1 VDKKIK
7 KEQANNEAWLEREE
21 KNFNE
26 AKNSRATRLEKQWMI
41 NMAYYKGWQNLR
53 YDVKNGRI
61 LWNEQ
66 DPLKFYVNMV
76 YTTIRAVRNSVLKNQ
91 PTWDVDAKPYVDN
104 QEENLRTLGQF
115 IGDMYDTL
123 KMPMKVKEALTFGLI
138 YGLGI
143 FQYGWDK
150 DKGMWVE
157 TLDPFDT
164 YFDPVATSL
173 DDCRYVIK
181 VVRRALED
189 VKNNPLY
196 KNTEDLE
203 TSDKRFSESEYKQ
216 QLMGENQDQQTAN
229 TVLLHEM
236 WVKDK
241 EGKVRIVTTC
251 NKRLLRNEETDFD
264 KLPFVLYQ
272 PDINPHEIYSEG
284 WVKNIVPLNKALN
297 QLERN
302 VLEFNNI
309 FSKGKY
315 LMDKGAKV
323 KAITNENGQIIKVTR
338 GYRFEQMDIKPMSS
352 TPFNQ
357 IANLQRYLQ
366 DVGAAQEALLGRAP
380 TGVSAAVAFEQ
391 LVANAFINFADL
403 ADNLVIT
410 LEKLGEAILEMGSK
424 YMDVTYDFK
433 VVGVGGE
440 KEVKRVIGGEAVGG
454 ADIMEDAVPIPS
466 NATVKVVI
474 NSGIAYTKS
483 GKQDVL
489 FRLRSTMDVDRKTL
503 LENIG
508 LNAETVEQRLAEE
521 KQVEGQLQAEQAAM
535 MAQASQPPMPEGAP
549 TPGGEVP
556 QGGAMPPLSEEA
568 MACVAELEAQ
578 GLKLGPEFVEDPS
591 LIEALASGQL
601 EYHVMEDGTVMAGP
615 EM

>member
-1 VDKKIK
+1 MDKKVKERVDNQFWVDKESK
-7 KEQANNEAWLEREE
+7 L
-21 KNFNE
+21 FNE
-26 AKNSRATRLEKQWMI
+26 AKNSRATKLEKQWMI

-91 PTWDVDAKPYVDN
+91 PTWDVDAKPYVDG
-104 QEENLRTLGQF
+104 QEENLRVLGKF
-115 IGDMYDTL
+115 IADMYDKL
-123 KMPMKVKEALTFGLI
+123 KMNQKVKEAVTFGLI
-138 YGLGI
+138 YGIGI
-143 FQYGWDK
+143 FQYGWDS
-150 DKGMWVE
+150 DNGMWIE

-173 DDCRYVIK
+173 DDSRYVVK
-181 VVRRALED
+181 VIRKALED

-196 KNTEDLE
+196 KNTKDLK
-203 TSDKRFSESEYKQ
+203 SGDRRFSESEYKQ
-216 QLMGENQDQQTAN
+216 QLMGENENQQTAD

-236 WVKDK
+236 WLKDK
-241 EGKVRIVTTC
+241 EGIRVVTTC
-251 NKRLLRNEETDFD
+251 NGQLLRNEVTDFN

-403 ADNLVIT
+403 ADNLVIC
-410 LEKLGEAILEMGSK
+410 LEKIGEAVLEMGAK
-424 YMDVTYDFK
+424 YMDVVYDFK
-433 VVGVGGE
+433 TVGAGGK
-440 KEVKRVIGGEAVGG
+440 KEVLRVIGGQAAEGVDLAEGVV
-454 ADIMEDAVPIPS
+454 EIPS

-508 LNAETVEQRLAEE
+508 LNAETVEQRLVEE
-521 KQVEGQLQAEQAAM
+521 KQIEAQMQAEHQAM
-535 MAQASQPPMPEGAP
+535 MARASQPPISPEGQPSGAIP
-549 TPGGEVP
+549 SAGP
-556 QGGAMPPLSEEA
+556 QLSEEA
-568 MACVAELEAQ
+568 MAFVAELEAQ
-578 GLKLGPEFVEDPS
+578 GLKLGEEFMQDPS